1 MENQGM
7 ETGNPGFAGPAGFQG
22 RQLGAVILAFT
33 TLDAQSLPWVAA
45 AAASCL
51 DFPRLT
57 KETVGWFCPLM
68 ALTQAAAVGTC
79 TICLWLVF
87 LFSVQQHHN

>member
-1 MENQGM
+1 M

-22 RQLGAVILAFT
+22 RQLGAVILAGRIVT
-33 TLDAQSLPWVAA
+33 VPDTQSLPWVAA

-57 KETVGWFCPLM
+57 KETVG
-68 ALTQAAAVGTC
+68 
-79 TICLWLVF
+79 
-87 LFSVQQHHN
+87 